1 MKIMQ
6 INSYSDGSTGH
17 IAQAVHNALLNSGND
32 SLLAYGAGSDVLSGG
47 YGISNKADMF
57 THTAVTLLTGL
68 HGYSSSI
75 ATYKLI
81 KKIKEFNP
89 DIVHLHNLHGGYVN
103 ITMLLN
109 YLIESKLKI
118 VITLHDCW
126 LYTGK
131 CYHYYEAQCNKFM
144 QSCGNCPQLSMYPKS
159 YFFDFTKKMLAD
171 KKRILSDADNLYLVT
186 VSDWLKT
193 EVKKTFL
200 GKYPIK
206 TIPNGVNKDFIL
218 KTDCGVTK
226 VRNMADGKFI
236 ILGVA
241 SSWNKHKGINDFIKL
256 SKLLKDDEIII
267 LVGNIA
273 NNSTITDNIILVDR
287 TSNTQELA
295 SFYNAASVYV
305 SMSTEETFG
314 LTIAEAL
321 SCGTPA
327 IVYNAT
333 ACAEMVS
340 DGENGYVVT
349 PHDINQVY
357 KCIQKIREEKDIDKN
372 SIAQNAREKYSISKM
387 INEYLSFYRGVIDDN
402 IK

>member
-1 MKIMQ
+1 MVLDI
-6 INSYSDGSTGH
+6 GSTT
-17 IAQAVHNALLNSGND
+17 I
-32 SLLAYGAGSDVLSGG
+32 
-47 YGISNKADMF
+47 
-57 THTAVTLLTGL
+57 
-68 HGYSSSI
+68 
-75 ATYKLI
+75 
-81 KKIKEFNP
+81 
-89 DIVHLHNLHGGYVN
+89 
-103 ITMLLN
+103 
-109 YLIESKLKI
+109 KI
-118 VITLHDCW
+118 VITDEHNNMLYHQYRRHLSDMRNTLATVIKEAYAEFPDALVTINVTGSGGISVSQW
-126 LYTGK
+126 LGVGFIQEVIASTECIKTKIPETNVAIELGGEDAK
-131 CYHYYEAQCNKFM
+131 
-144 QSCGNCPQLSMYPKS
+144 LT
-159 YFFDFTKKMLAD
+159 FFDNGIDQRMNETCAGGTGAFIDQMAVVLQTDAAGLNEMAKNYKTIYPIAARCGVFAKTDVLPLLNEGAAKEDIAVSIFQAVVDQTIGGLACG
-171 KKRILSDADNLYLVT
+171 RTISGNVA
-186 VSDWLKT
+186 
-193 EVKKTFL
+193 FL
-200 GKYPIK
+200 GGPLFFLSELRQR
-206 TIPNGVNKDFIL
+206 FIETL
-218 KTDCGVTK
+218 
-226 VRNMADGKFI
+226 
-236 ILGVA
+236 
-241 SSWNKHKGINDFIKL
+241 H
-256 SKLLKDDEIII
+256 LKDDEIII
-267 LVGNIA
+267 LVGNVA

-357 KCIQKIREEKDIDKN
+357 KCIQKIREAKDIDKN

>member
-47 YGISNKADMF
+47 YRISSKADMF

-103 ITMLLN
+103 INMLLN

-357 KCIQKIREEKDIDKN
+357 KCIQKIREAKDIDKN

>member
-17 IAQAVHNALLNSGND
+17 IAQAVHNALINNGND

-47 YGISNKADMF
+47 YRISNKADMF

-103 ITMLLN
+103 INMLLN

-206 TIPNGVNKDFIL
+206 TIPNGVNKDFTL

-267 LVGNIA
+267 LVGNVA

-357 KCIQKIREEKDIDKN
+357 KCIQKIREAKDIDKN